1 MSSSDRYSI
10 YGVHLDK
17 TVDVKVGGITQNNL
31 NLGAELAN
39 ETASGMVNPEV
50 AAIRRIAPK
59 FTATSY
65 MVKTLL
71 DELGQYGAAVSS
83 TSNIAGVMLY
93 AYKHAQGSTRSASAD
108 HRIFTMAQGMIVPR
122 QLQCQHGQDATLSI
136 EGFATYDGTNPPIAV
151 AASSIASGFDDA
163 ERFGLGPVTIGSQSL
178 NAAAA
183 GVLTGLTI
191 DFGITEVFDGGG
203 GDIYNS
209 HVSILTAVP
218 VITFQAS
225 NVAWFDGSTVPI
237 TGLKGTHANSTLYLR
252 KRNLTAA
259 GAYVADE
266 TEEHISITLA
276 GVLDIQNVIDGAPD
290 QAAGLTARMTLEHD
304 GTNAPLVIDTT
315 APLP

>member
-1 MSSSDRYSI
+1 MSATDRYSI
-10 YGVHLDK
+10 YGVHFDK
-17 TVDVKVGGITQNNL
+17 TADVKIGGITQSNL

-50 AAIRRIAPK
+50 AAIRRIAPR

-65 MVKTLL
+65 SVAALL
-71 DELGQYGAAVSS
+71 DELGNYGAAVSS
-83 TSNIAGVMLY
+83 TSDVTAMILY

-108 HRIFTMAQGMIVPR
+108 HRVFTMAQGMVVPR
-122 QLQCQHGQDATLSI
+122 QLQCQHGQDATLSM
-136 EGFATYDGTNPPIAV
+136 EGFATFDGSNAPIAV
-151 AASSIASGFDDA
+151 AAGSIVSGFEDS
-163 ERFGLGPVTIGSQSL
+163 ERFGLGPVTIGSQAL
-178 NAAAA
+178 NAALT
-183 GVLTGLTI
+183 GVLTGMTI

-203 GDIYNS
+203 GDIYNT

-225 NVAWFDGSTVPI
+225 NIAWFDGSVVPI

-252 KRNLTAA
+252 KRDLTAA
-259 GAYVADE
+259 GAYVSDV
-266 TEEHISITLA
+266 TEEHISITVA
-276 GVLDIQNVIDGAPD
+276 GVLDIQNVIDGAPG

-315 APLP
+315 AALP